1 MRIDGVVPVWDLV
14 AQCTVTRQIY
24 MLHVA
29 GEITADESA
38 PILYKPVDNH
48 MPTYHM
54 NILE

>member
-38 PILYKPVDNH
+38 PILYTPVDNH